1 MSNTI
6 TYKEVLELDNYILI
20 DVRTPKEFA
29 REPIIGAINIP
40 VLLDDERVT
49 VGTTY
54 VQQSKELAKEIG
66 INCISKRLPEIFK
79 QVQELSKKY
88 RRLVFYCARG
98 GMRSGSMSALF
109 GSLGYRVSKLEG
121 GYKAYRDYIAK
132 NTPLANEG
140 FKYIVLHGRTGI
152 GKTKI
157 LSKLEELGYPVMD
170 LEKMADHKGSF
181 FGNLCEKRQQS
192 QKRFESEIF
201 HFLLNNKKGYILA
214 ESESKRIGDAYI
226 PESVYDSLVS
236 GYHLMAD
243 TTLEHRIEVL
253 MEDYANASKE
263 ELKTSLTKVGRY
275 VSKKNLAK
283 YMELLENDKLVELAT
298 DLVKEYYDP
307 LYQKSIDKYMFNEH
321 IFYSTTDEGVEKV
334 IEFLKA
340 HGFEK

>member
-1 MSNTI
+1 MNII

-20 DVRTPKEFA
+20 DVRTPKEFVK
-29 REPIIGAINIP
+29 EPIIGAVNIP
-40 VLLDDERVT
+40 VLLDEERVA
-49 VGTTY
+49 VGTAY
-54 VQQSKELAKEIG
+54 VQQSKELAKELG
-66 INCISKRLPEIFK
+66 INFISKRLPEIFK

-88 RRLVFYCARG
+88 RRLIFFCARG
-98 GMRSGSMSALF
+98 GMRSGSMASLF

-121 GYKAYRDYIAK
+121 GYKSYREYIAHT
-132 NTPLANEG
+132 TPIVNQG

-157 LSKLEELGYPVMD
+157 LNKLEELGYPVMD

-201 HFLLNNKKGYILA
+201 HFLLNNKKNYILA

-226 PESVYDSLVS
+226 PESVYESLVS

-253 MEDYANASKE
+253 MKDYSNASKD
-263 ELKTSLTKVGRY
+263 ELKNALSKVGRY
-275 VSKKNLAK
+275 ISKKNLAK
-283 YMELLENDKLVELAT
+283 YMDLLENNQLVELAT

-321 IFYSTTDEGVEKV
+321 IFYSSTDEGVQKV
-334 IEFLKA
+334 IEFLKL
-340 HGFEK
+340 HNFE

>member
-1 MSNTI
+1 MNII

-20 DVRTPKEFA
+20 DVRTPKEFVK
-29 REPIIGAINIP
+29 EPIVGAVNIP
-40 VLLDDERVT
+40 VLLDEERVI

-54 VQQSKELAKEIG
+54 VQQSKELAKELG
-66 INCISKRLPEIFK
+66 INFISKRLPEIFK

-88 RRLVFYCARG
+88 RRLIFFCARG
-98 GMRSGSMSALF
+98 GMRSGSMASLF
-109 GSLGYRVSKLEG
+109 SSLGYRASKLEG
-121 GYKAYRDYIAK
+121 GYKAYREYIAHT
-132 NTPLANEG
+132 TPEVNKD

-157 LSKLEELGYPVMD
+157 LNRLEELGYPVMD

-201 HFLLNNKKGYILA
+201 HFLLNNKKNYILA

-226 PESVYDSLVS
+226 PESVYESLVS

-253 MEDYANASKE
+253 MEDYADASKE
-263 ELKTSLTKVGRY
+263 ELKASLMKVGRY

-283 YMELLENDKLVELAT
+283 YMELLEKNQLTELAT

-321 IFYSTTDEGVEKV
+321 IFYSSTEEGVQKV
-334 IEFLKA
+334 IEFLKL
-340 HGFEK
+340 HNFE